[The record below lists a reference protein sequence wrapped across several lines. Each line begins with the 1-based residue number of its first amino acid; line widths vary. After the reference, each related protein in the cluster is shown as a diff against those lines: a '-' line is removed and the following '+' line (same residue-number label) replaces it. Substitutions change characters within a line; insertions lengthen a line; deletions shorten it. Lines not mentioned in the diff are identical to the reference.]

1 MEHINKICK
10 EQEYPIEVEN
20 SPMLGNHAV
29 AARDI
34 PRGEGLLRAIPYA
47 AEVFDNYKKRMCHV
61 CLLYHAR
68 GSFQLRCQDCD
79 QVYFCSAACRDIAMG
94 SPSTSTEFTETNPD
108 TQDNNAST
116 LGITGGYH
124 AKVCRTLRKLA
135 TWNSDRHTKSIIKLL
150 LHILLNHWK
159 ERQGIP
165 TTYRAHRILEKE
177 REKEKHKAQLDN
189 KEDDGVESLVQT
201 LATGVKLHEGGAE
214 RTVIS
219 DNVSAKDPQDEIQ
232 EPIENDFFDVMR
244 LQSHFE
250 DWDEED
256 NKDWDRQAQIVLAL
270 LELSGLTEIA
280 TGPGT
285 QELRTLTA
293 QDIKQMIS
301 ALESNAFGMFDRS
314 KSKPVCFGRAI
325 YPIASFFNHSCDC
338 NSTAVQ
344 ADGSEERVTSD
355 DVLGVVGAV
364 EEEKQ
369 CKFAKKKG
377 SKSKKS
383 KAGNLSDSAPSTPL
397 SSSSP
402 APSSPPSS
410 PSPQV
415 DAAEEGDEAMRMS
428 SENGEEGLEPSSEPD
443 PYDSRVGEFRMMTFF
458 AIKDISKGQDITIS
472 YIDTEMPL
480 QARRLAL
487 LSDYHFN
494 CCCERC
500 VREEQASAPGS
511 SKKGSKEK
519 DNKKKGGGRGGKK

>member
-1 MEHINKICK
+1 
-10 EQEYPIEVEN
+10 
-20 SPMLGNHAV
+20 
-29 AARDI
+29 
-34 PRGEGLLRAIPYA
+34 AIPYA
-47 AEVFDNYKKRMCHV
+47 AEVFDSYKKRMCHV

-94 SPSTSTEFTETNPD
+94 APSTSESTED
-108 TQDNNAST
+108 IQDNNAST
-116 LGITGGYH
+116 LNSTGGFH

-165 TTYRAHRILEKE
+165 TTYRAHRMLEKE
-177 REKEKHKAQLDN
+177 REMEKLKAQLDT
-189 KEDDGVESLVQT
+189 KENNGIESLRQA
-201 LATGVKLHEGGAE
+201 LASGAKLHEGSTE
-214 RTVIS
+214 YSTVVS
-219 DNVSAKDPQDEIQ
+219 DNVAKDPQDEIQ

-256 NKDWDRQAQIVLAL
+256 NKDWDRQTQIVLAL

-280 TGPGT
+280 AEPGSS

-293 QDIKQMIS
+293 HDIKHMIS

-314 KSKPVCFGRAI
+314 KSKPICFGRAI

-355 DVLGVVGAV
+355 DVLGVVGA
-364 EEEKQ
+364 EEEVKQ
-369 CKFAKKKG
+369 DKLTKKKG
-377 SKSKKS
+377 GKTKKS
-383 KAGNLSDSAPSTPL
+383 KAGNLDSTPSTPL
-397 SSSSP
+397 SSSTP
-402 APSSPPSS
+402 VPTPPSF

-415 DAAEEGDEAMRMS
+415 DTAEDGDEATPIS
-428 SENGEEGLEPSSEPD
+428 SENGEEALEPSSEPD
-443 PYDSRVGEFRMMTFF
+443 PYDTRVGEFRMMTFF
-458 AIKDISKGQDITIS
+458 AIRDIPKGQDITIS
-472 YIDTEMPL
+472 YIDDEMPL

-487 LSDYHFN
+487 LTDYHFH

-511 SKKGSKEK
+511 SKKGTKEK
-519 DNKKKGGGRGGKK
+519 ENKKKSGVGKTGRNRDRKA